1 MSSVVRNLGVMMDK
15 NLTFYHHVNKIQQ
28 QAFMYLRV
36 ISKARRYLSK
46 KHSAQLV
53 DSLAISRIN
62 FCVSVLVG
70 VPNDQLLRL
79 QSILHYGIRIIEK
92 LRKRKNVATYLR
104 QRGWLSVECRIKY
117 RIGQIVYTALRCGLP
132 RSILSLL
139 EFQTSKYCLRSET
152 NESLTMP
159 RTSTTMGDRAFSVA
173 GSKNFSTIPA
183 DIRQSGNN
191 FKIKL
196 KNHLLV

>member
-1 MSSVVRNLGVMMDK
+1 MSSCQKNSKIGSDLSIHLCGHEILMSSVVRNLGVMMDK

-92 LRKRKNVATYLR
+92 LRKRKNVVC
-104 QRGWLSVECRIKY
+104 QK
-117 RIGQIVYTALRCGLP
+117 VYC
-132 RSILSLL
+132 LSL
-139 EFQTSKYCLRSET
+139 
-152 NESLTMP
+152 
-159 RTSTTMGDRAFSVA
+159 
-173 GSKNFSTIPA
+173 
-183 DIRQSGNN
+183 N
-191 FKIKL
+191 FKQVIT
-196 KNHLLV
+196 V